1 MRIHLLL
8 KPHRGFF
15 FFFLIIIF
23 NEKNYIYNLAIGILN
38 SFLKSLYI
46 SF

>member
-8 KPHRGFF
+8 KPHRVF